1 MTQASDIPQAILWH
15 EGMLLAP
22 QHFQQANLRQESLLA
37 YHGAMLSP
45 YPWGIRH
52 LEIDS
57 EKMAAGT
64 FWLRR
69 LEAVMPDGLLVSHG
83 TSGADSDGVE
93 LSIDLSAHAD
103 AMRRQPITIHLAV
116 AANVGSLSSV
126 SGEMTRYDSTP
137 GDSVVDSNTGK
148 GQLAIPRLR
157 PHLRLLV
164 ADEVPKKF
172 ISLPL
177 ARVHHR
183 DESFALT
190 DYVPPRLQVSI
201 SSALGQTCQEI
212 AQRLRTKAAFLAD
225 RAQSPIVAERQ
236 PLLLETK
243 QMVHSLVA
251 ALPPFEAL
259 LNSDRAHPFQLYL
272 ALCSLLGQVAS
283 IGHSLVPPLLEP
295 YRHDDL
301 EKTFETARQYIFQVL
316 EEGINETYLGIP
328 LQWEEGAYQTYFEE
342 AWLERKLIL
351 GLRGRQGVPEE
362 TTSRW
367 MQQSLI
373 GSESRMTRM
382 RHQRTLGAE
391 RRRVDGDSD
400 LIPARGILLYAL
412 SCDPQFVVGG
422 ELLQIVNLDDRG
434 QRNRPDAVI
443 LYVRN
448 EG

>member
-1 MTQASDIPQAILWH
+1 MTKASEIPNAIQWH

-22 QHFQQANLRQESLLA
+22 QHFQQSALRQEGLLS
-37 YHGAMLSP
+37 YHAATLSP
-45 YPWGIRH
+45 FHWGIRH
-52 LEIDS
+52 LEIDGD
-57 EKMAAGT
+57 KLVAGM

-69 LEAVMPDGLLVSHG
+69 LEAVMPDGLLVHHSEDDAG
-83 TSGADSDGVE
+83 SDRLE
-93 LSIDLSAHAD
+93 ISLDLSAHAD
-103 AMRRQPITIHLAV
+103 EMRRGHITVHLAV
-116 AANVGSLSSV
+116 AASVGNLSSV
-126 SGEMTRYDSTP
+126 SGEMARYDSTS
-137 GDSVVDSNTGK
+137 GDPIVDANTGH

-157 PHLRLLV
+157 PKLRLMV

-172 ISLPL
+172 KSLPL

-183 DESFALT
+183 DESFALSS
-190 DYVPPRLQVSI
+190 YEPPRLQVPVQ
-201 SSALGQTCQEI
+201 SALGQTCQQI
-212 AQRLRTKAAFLAD
+212 AQRLRAKAAFLAD
-225 RAQSPIVAERQ
+225 RAQSPIIAERQ

-243 QMVHSLVA
+243 QMVSGLVA

-259 LNSDRAHPFQLYL
+259 LNSGRAHPFSLYL
-272 ALCSLLGQVAS
+272 ALCSLVGQVAS

-301 EKTFETARQYIFQVL
+301 EKSFGAAQEYIFQAL

-342 AWLERKLIL
+342 SWLERKLIL
-351 GLRGRQGVPEE
+351 GVRGRQGVPLE
-362 TTSRW
+362 TTHRW
-367 MQQSLI
+367 LQQSLI

-382 RHQRTLGAE
+382 RHHRTLGAE
-391 RRRVDGDSD
+391 RKQVDGDSD
-400 LIPARGILLYAL
+400 LVPSRGILLYAL
-412 SCDPQFVVGG
+412 SCDTQFVVGD

-434 QRNRPDAVI
+434 HRHRPDAVI